1 MARLGSIKPP
11 KLPQKSSGLTVRERA
26 QKAQAETKPRRIRRA
41 AHKLSWLPRF
51 AKKLFNNKAGR
62 LITRLFRKIGW
73 LVPLYFK
80 KSWVELKMVTWPGR
94 RETWRLVGAVFIFNI
109 IFGVLVAAFDK
120 MLDIVFRGVVF
131 K

>member
-73 LVPLYFK
+73 L
-80 KSWVELKMVTWPGR
+80 
-94 RETWRLVGAVFIFNI
+94 GAVFIFTI

-120 MLDIVFRGVVF
+120 VLDIVFREVVL